1 MKNTSF
7 MMIFMDERR
16 NLGAPLTYDEL
27 KQELDLY
34 FWRVTFSVGLIM
46 LVAFLIMAS
55 IVVDGH
61 G

>member
-1 MKNTSF
+1 